1 MKAAQDIII
10 RPIITEQATDN
21 LPLNKYTFEVAKDAN
36 KLEIKAAV
44 EELFNV
50 EVTKVNTINC
60 DGKQKRMGR
69 FVGKTASY
77 KKAVVTVNPEP
88 QNAKGT
94 KKADKK
100 RGTIEFFEG
109 MF

>member
-1 MKAAQDIII
+1 MKAPQDIII

-21 LPLNKYTFEVAKDAN
+21 LSLNKYTFEVAKDAN
-36 KLEIKAAV
+36 KLEIKDAV
-44 EELFNV
+44 ETLFNV
-50 EVTKVNTINC
+50 EVTKVNTVNC

-69 FVGKTASY
+69 FVGKTSSY
-77 KKAVVTVNPEP
+77 KKAIVTVNPEP
-88 QNAKGT
+88 DNEKGT

>member
-1 MKAAQDIII
+1 MKAAQDIILK
-10 RPIITEQATDN
+10 PIITEQSIDG
-21 LPLNKYTFEVAKDAN
+21 LPNNKYTFQVAKDAN

-50 EVTKVNTINC
+50 EVVKVNTMNC
-60 DGKQKRMGR
+60 RGRQKRMGR
-69 FVGKTASY
+69 FVGTTASY

-88 QNAKGT
+88 VNAKGT

>member
-1 MKAAQDIII
+1 MKAPQDIVL
-10 RPIITEQATDN
+10 RPIITEQATDA

-36 KLEIKAAV
+36 KLEIKQAV

-50 EVTKVNTINC
+50 VVLKVNTMNC

-69 FVGKTASY
+69 FVGKTSSF
-77 KKAVVTVNPEP
+77 KKAIVTIDPEP
-88 QNAKGT
+88 NEKGT

-100 RGTIEFFEG
+100 KGKIEFFEN
-109 MF
+109 FF

>member
-1 MKAAQDIII
+1 MKAAQDIIL

-21 LPLNKYTFEVAKDAN
+21 LTMNKYTFEVAKDAN
-36 KLEIKAAV
+36 KIEIKNAV

-50 EVTKVNTINC
+50 EVVKVNTVNC

-77 KKAVVTVNPEP
+77 KKAIVTVNPEP
-88 QNAKGT
+88 ANAKGT
-94 KKADKK
+94 KKSEKK

>member
-1 MKAAQDIII
+1 MRAAQDIIL

-21 LPLNKYTFEVAKDAN
+21 LPMNKYTFEVAKDAN
-36 KLEIKAAV
+36 KIEIKNAV

-50 EVTKVNTINC
+50 EVVKVNTVNC

-88 QNAKGT
+88 ANAKGT
-94 KKADKK
+94 KKSEKK

>member
-1 MKAAQDIII
+1 
-10 RPIITEQATDN
+10 
-21 LPLNKYTFEVAKDAN
+21 
-36 KLEIKAAV
+36 
-44 EELFNV
+44 
-50 EVTKVNTINC
+50 
-60 DGKQKRMGR
+60 MGR

-88 QNAKGT
+88 KNAKGT

>member
-10 RPIITEQATDN
+10 RPIITEQSTDN
-21 LPLNKYTFEVAKDAN
+21 LPLNKYTFVVAKDAN
-36 KLEIKAAV
+36 KIEIKAAV

-50 EVTKVNTINC
+50 EVVKVNTQNC
-60 DGKQKRMGR
+60 RGKQKRMGR
-69 FVGKTASY
+69 FVGTTASY

-88 QNAKGT
+88 TNAKGT

-100 RGTIEFFEG
+100 KGKIEFFEG

>member
-10 RPIITEQATDN
+10 KPIITEQSNDN
-21 LPLNKYTFEVAKDAN
+21 LELNKYTFQVAKDAN
-36 KLEIKAAV
+36 KLEIKKAV

-50 EVTKVNTINC
+50 EVVKVNTVNC

-77 KKAVVTVNPEP
+77 KKAIVTINPEP
-88 QNAKGT
+88 SNEKGT
-94 KKADKK
+94 KRGDKK
-100 RGTIEFFEG
+100 KGTIEFFESIH
-109 MF
+109 

>member
-1 MKAAQDIII
+1 MKAAQDIILK
-10 RPIITEQATDN
+10 PVITEQSIDN
-21 LPLNKYTFEVAKDAN
+21 LPSNKYTFKVAKDAN

-50 EVTKVNTINC
+50 EVVKVNTMNC
-60 DGKQKRMGR
+60 RGRQKRMGR
-69 FVGKTASY
+69 FVGTTSSY
-77 KKAVVTVNPEP
+77 KKAVVTVNPDP
-88 QNAKGT
+88 DNSG
-94 KKADKK
+94 KKKSDKK

>member
-1 MKAAQDIII
+1 MKAPQDIII

-50 EVTKVNTINC
+50 EVVKVNTLNY

-69 FVGKTASY
+69 YVGKTASF

-88 QNAKGT
+88 TNEKGAK
-94 KKADKK
+94 KSEKK